1 MTCNGKQSDFA
12 LSSGNFL
19 GFKTRGVKLQKPFFS
34 FGFFGSLLTT
44 VGSDLKGTNSDALGL
59 LGSNT
64 RVVLTKND
72 FFSEEIS
79 LGLVGMLMTA
89 RGKMIP

>member
-1 MTCNGKQSDFA
+1 MTCNGKQSGFS
-12 LSSGNFL
+12 LSSGNIL

-44 VGSDLKGTNSDALGL
+44 VGSDLKGTASDAMGL

-64 RVVLTKND
+64 RVVLTKNE
-72 FFSEEIS
+72 FFLEEIS
-79 LGLVGMLMTA
+79 LGSAGMLMTV

>member
-1 MTCNGKQSDFA
+1 MSWFVQST
-12 LSSGNFL
+12 LLIKSS
-19 GFKTRGVKLQKPFFS
+19 VLQHS
-34 FGFFGSLLTT
+34 T

-79 LGLVGMLMTA
+79 LGSAGMLMTA

>member
-1 MTCNGKQSDFA
+1 M
-12 LSSGNFL
+12 
-19 GFKTRGVKLQKPFFS
+19 QKPFFS
-34 FGFFGSLLTT
+34 FGFVGSLLTT

-72 FFSEEIS
+72 FFPEDIS
-79 LGLVGMLMTA
+79 LVSAGMLMTV